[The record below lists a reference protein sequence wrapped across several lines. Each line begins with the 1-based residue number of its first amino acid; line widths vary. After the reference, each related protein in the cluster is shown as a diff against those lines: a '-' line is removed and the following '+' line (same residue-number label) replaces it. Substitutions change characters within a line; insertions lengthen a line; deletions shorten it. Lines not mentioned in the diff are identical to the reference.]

1 MTPLAVGILVGG
13 CAGIVGTIVVWV
25 NGFACDLW
33 NQDNERYKD
42 CVKKA
47 GGTEGCGS
55 NPATNGSRPR
65 GCGECGKAK

>member
-1 MTPLAVGILVGG
+1 MTALGVGILSVG
-13 CAGIVGTIVVWV
+13 CAGIVGTIVWKV

-42 CVKKA
+42 CVKRTR
-47 GGTEGCGS
+47 GTEGCGS